1 MGGGISSN
9 LHAIFFE
16 INGVLTK
23 YENRENS
30 LEIDI
35 GSPSETAIN
44 GCGFIT
50 DDGKTEPPQAAL
62 GRTIRPWAGG
72 SGTINLNGIQVD
84 GHCDDQSD
92 KILDNENYFSTCF
105 LVPKDLKI
113 NDNDGMN
120 TDISDKCKL
129 VYKIELKCE
138 GDDTEDTEETTEETT
153 EEDTEETTEETVE
166 ESFTNFKNDNDIQCI
181 FTAAIILFLF
191 ILIKRKNF

>member
-50 DDGKTEPPQAAL
+50 DDG
-62 GRTIRPWAGG
+62 RTWFQL
-72 SGTINLNGIQVD
+72 SNV
-84 GHCDDQSD
+84 
-92 KILDNENYFSTCF
+92 
-105 LVPKDLKI
+105 
-113 NDNDGMN
+113 
-120 TDISDKCKL
+120 
-129 VYKIELKCE
+129 
-138 GDDTEDTEETTEETT
+138 
-153 EEDTEETTEETVE
+153 
-166 ESFTNFKNDNDIQCI
+166 
-181 FTAAIILFLF
+181 
-191 ILIKRKNF
+191 